1 LEYIYFVLFVG
12 FLQNNSIFA
21 PAFIAAGTL
30 KPVWIM
36 MQHKEFI
43 IPFSGL
49 KQGKHEFE
57 YTIENT
63 FFESFE
69 YDEFNGADIKL
80 DVTLNKMSTMMEL
93 EMKARGTVNVNC
105 DLTSEPYDQK
115 IKADLELVVKF
126 GDEYNNDND
135 EILIIPH
142 SEYQINIAQ
151 YVYEMLVL
159 SVPLKKVHPGVLDG
173 TLQSE
178 VLDKLEELQPKD
190 TKENKEDI
198 DPRWDALKKLL
209 TDK

>member
-1 LEYIYFVLFVG
+1 
-12 FLQNNSIFA
+12 
-21 PAFIAAGTL
+21 
-30 KPVWIM
+30 M

-93 EMKARGTVNVNC
+93 EMKAVGTVNVDC

-126 GDEYNNDND
+126 GEEYNNDND

-142 SEYQINIAQ
+142 GEHQINIAQ

-173 TLQSE
+173 TLHSE